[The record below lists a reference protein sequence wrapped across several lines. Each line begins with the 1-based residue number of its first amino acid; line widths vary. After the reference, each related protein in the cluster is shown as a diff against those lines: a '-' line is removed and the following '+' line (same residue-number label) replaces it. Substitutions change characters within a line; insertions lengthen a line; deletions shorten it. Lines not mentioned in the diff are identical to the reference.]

1 MTVNKRMEKYSHD
14 IQKNYSEQFLKST
27 NTEKNINKS
36 QNHISKK
43 KTQKYILYISIY
55 MKLKII

>member
-43 KTQKYILYISIY
+43 RHKNTYCIFLFI
-55 MKLKII
+55 